1 MKAII
6 LLSVAALVS
15 LASIA
20 AWADP
25 PAREAPRTRAEC
37 ASLFMTLDTDA
48 DGRISRQEASADPVI
63 ASAFEDLNIGESGY
77 MSIDEFLD
85 ACQKSGARPHRKP

>member
-6 LLSVAALVS
+6 LVSAAALVG
-15 LASIA
+15 LALTA

-25 PAREAPRTRAEC
+25 PARDAPRTRAEC

-48 DGRISRQEASADPVI
+48 DGRISRHEASADPVI
-63 ASAFEDLNIGESGY
+63 ASAFDELNIGDSGY
-77 MSIDEFLD
+77 MSLDEFLE
-85 ACQKSGARPHRKP
+85 ACQKAGARPHRKP